1 MIDIGALNGGNF
13 IPQLV
18 HCATGFDEVGATIE
32 AALGNSG
39 MIKNNGEYPVRGCYS
54 YYVIGS
60 AVDGKIKSIQYSK
73 KIREMIIQEK
83 LYKNPGDTVDCFKNS
98 GNTIGVLI
106 LRYKDMFE
114 MKKVINSIDE
124 HVKVVVERSTVDGSQ
139 GE

>member
-1 MIDIGALNGGNF
+1 
-13 IPQLV
+13 V

-32 AALGNSG
+32 AALGNYD
-39 MIKNNGEYPVRGCYS
+39 MIENSREYPVRGCYS

-60 AVDGKIKSIQYSK
+60 TVDGKIKDIRYSEKIQG
-73 KIREMIIQEK
+73 MIVQEN
-83 LYKNPGDTVDCFKNS
+83 LYKKPGDTVDCFKNS

-124 HVKVVVERSTVDGSQ
+124 HVKVVVE
-139 GE
+139 